1 MIICLLSEPRPSPG
15 QPISPDGPFQARPGR
30 QGIKGKRGPAEDWK
44 ANSFC
49 FVMNSFQVKVHFV
62 HAEGPIPLSDQF
74 TCAEDER
81 TDQIRELVIKVL
93 KPETQNCLGPKLEVT
108 RQKEAPHCEKLHG
121 KGAGGNTPLL
131 ALSLD
136 HREDCQ
142 GPWTGQVTS
151 LGAFQLLAPVNISL
165 PHLPPRESFRAHTHL
180 PHLPV
185 QKPAGRL
192 DQ

>member
-1 MIICLLSEPRPSPG
+1 
-15 QPISPDGPFQARPGR
+15 
-30 QGIKGKRGPAEDWK
+30 
-44 ANSFC
+44 
-49 FVMNSFQVKVHFV
+49 MNSFQVKVHFV

-93 KPETQNCLGPKLEVT
+93 QPETQNCLGPRLEVT
-108 RQKEAPHCEKLHG
+108 RQKEAPHCEKLHRQ
-121 KGAGGNTPLL
+121 GAGGNTPLP

-151 LGAFQLLAPVNISL
+151 LGAFQLLAPMNISL
-165 PHLPPRESFRAHTHL
+165 PQFPPRESFRAHTHL

-185 QKPAGRL
+185 QKPAGGL